1 MSKYKVG
8 DKVVMKIISADQDEI
23 KTYSVSGVG
32 NNWRWRL
39 PQNLLERYT
48 EPLSTYT
55 EPLEA
60 KIRRQAAEI
69 TRLLAEN
76 KELKDKLDNRCD
88 MCIERHEKEVEQA
101 RAEGAETAW
110 ELARK
115 IVLGGKDCYSC
126 EDLKKIFDYGY
137 SQAVMRHYT
146 YLEAAAKVA
155 EWEKAK
161 EEIKVGDVVSHEGF
175 YGVVKSVSDD
185 WLNGITASGVNFQ
198 WLKCKCTK
206 TGRHIDIDS
215 FLKQIG
221 GESDEK

>member
-1 MSKYKVG
+1 MNKYKVG
-8 DKVVMKIISADQDEI
+8 DKIVLTVSDVNEKAY
-23 KTYSVSGVG
+23 YSYYVF
-32 NNWRWRL
+32 NNNDLILWE
-39 PQNLLERYT
+39 PSTDKYA

-69 TRLLAEN
+69 TRLLREN
-76 KELKDKLDNRCD
+76 KELKNEKQELTRERNQLMGRCGGLSAAK
-88 MCIERHEKEVEQA
+88 IKAFNQ
-101 RAEGAETAW
+101 GAEAAW

-115 IVLGGKDCYSC
+115 LSRMEINDKIQEAFNLEYSFALTVI
-126 EDLKKIFDYGY
+126 ERI
-137 SQAVMRHYT
+137 T
-146 YLEAAAKVA
+146 YPEAAAKVSQ
-155 EWEKAK
+155 WEKAK
-161 EEIKVGDVVSHEGF
+161 EEIKVGDVVSREGF

-221 GESDEK
+221 GEKNE